1 MSPKPPSRWPSQP
14 TPPPGFPRSFY
25 DDWAVFCR
33 QALSTML
40 RGSVDGSPAEVL
52 LAGGAIL
59 GVAGMV
65 ALISANRETLD
76 QKGKD
81 WGLEDLAKLTGIGVL
96 GAAVGGLGIAWLTRT
111 LGRHADTAKVDALQ
125 THLSTVRREFE
136 ALRQDRHKGRLD
148 PEKHQLAVERLFY
161 ELTRE
166 RKRS

>member
-1 MSPKPPSRWPSQP
+1 MSPKPPERWPSQS
-14 TPPPGFPRSFY
+14 TSFPRSFY

-40 RGSVDGSPAEVL
+40 RGSVGGSPAEVL

-59 GVAGMV
+59 GVAGML

-81 WGLEDLAKLTGIGVL
+81 WGIEDLAKLTGIGGAVL

-125 THLSTVRREFE
+125 TRLSTVRREFE

-148 PEKHQLAVERLFY
+148 PQKHQLAVERLFY